1 MNKRTTLMII
11 TAIAVIIVLSMALVY
26 LVKPV
31 SYDNNEDEIPFT
43 LVTPGR
49 SHFGSSEEYLFPESG
64 EIKAGENMTFRLMIE
79 KNKEAIMNET
89 INVSRVNEVYSD
101 EKLPL
106 PEGVNI
112 SCTPSVFISYPGES
126 YNVSLILTTT
136 EETPEDVYHFRV
148 QRLFDSGITT
158 LWFDLNV
165 TSSGLA
171 D

>member
-1 MNKRTTLMII
+1 MII
-11 TAIAVIIVLSMALVY
+11 AAIAVIIVLSMALVY
-26 LVKPV
+26 LVEPA
-31 SYDNNEDEIPFT
+31 SDDNNEDETTPT

-49 SHFGSSEEYLFPESG
+49 SHFGASEEYLFPESG

-101 EKLPL
+101 QKLPL

-126 YNVSLILTTT
+126 YNVSLILATT
-136 EETPEDVYHFRV
+136 EETPGDVYHFRV
-148 QRLFDSGITT
+148 HRLFDSGITT